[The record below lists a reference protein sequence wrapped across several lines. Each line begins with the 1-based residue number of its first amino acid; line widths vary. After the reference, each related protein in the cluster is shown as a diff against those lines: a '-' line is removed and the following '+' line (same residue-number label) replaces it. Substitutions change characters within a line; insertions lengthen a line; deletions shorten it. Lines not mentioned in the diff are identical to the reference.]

1 MTDHTR
7 PLILVTND
15 DSVWAPGIE
24 VLARAAEALGEVWVV
39 APDREQSAVGH
50 GISLDRPLRRVNV
63 PDKPRWYGV
72 SGTPADC
79 VYFAVGHQLPR
90 PPAIVLSGI
99 NFGNN
104 LGEDIFYSGTVAA
117 AIEAAL
123 MDLPSIAVSLAV
135 RGDLD
140 NAARVA
146 VELAAEVLARGG
158 LERRTFLNLNLP
170 RELKPD
176 WRLRVCALGS
186 RHYGKVVEEKAD
198 PRGRPYFWIGAP
210 KMVYEPIPGSDLVA
224 IAEGDATLT
233 PVRLDLNDRA
243 LRHALRDWDTVTR
256 RGGRTPEPGDE
267 P

>member
-1 MTDHTR
+1 MSESR

-15 DSVWAPGIE
+15 DSVWARGIE

-50 GISLDRPLRRVNV
+50 GISLDKPLRRVNV
-63 PDKPRWYGV
+63 PDKARWYGV

-79 VYFAVGHQLPR
+79 VYFAVAHQLPR
-90 PPAIVLSGI
+90 VPDLVMSGI

-123 MDLPSIAVSLAV
+123 MDIPSLAVSLAV
-135 RGDLD
+135 RGDLEA
-140 NAARVA
+140 AARLA
-146 VELAAEVLARGG
+146 VDVAAEVLERG

-170 RELKPD
+170 RTLRPE
-176 WRLRVCALGS
+176 WRLRVCGLGTRS
-186 RHYGKVVEEKAD
+186 YGKVVEEKAD

-210 KMVYEPIPGSDLVA
+210 EMVFEPIPGTDLMA
-224 IAEGDATLT
+224 ISEGDATLT
-233 PVRLDLNDRA
+233 PVRLDLNCQA
-243 LRHALRDWDTVTR
+243 LRRGLRGWSVVER
-256 RGGRTPEPGDE
+256 HGGAAAEPGDE
-267 P
+267 TA

>member
-1 MTDHTR
+1 MTSPDR

-15 DSVWAPGIE
+15 DSVWARGIE

-50 GISLDRPLRRVNV
+50 GISLDNPLRRVNV
-63 PDKPRWYGV
+63 PHKARWYGI

-79 VYFAVGHQLPR
+79 VYFAVAHQLPR
-90 PPAIVLSGI
+90 APALVLSGI

-104 LGEDIFYSGTVAA
+104 VGEDIFYSGTVAA

-123 MDLPSIAVSLAV
+123 MDVPSMAVSLAV
-135 RGDLD
+135 RGDLE
-140 NAARVA
+140 AAAKLA
-146 VELAAEVLARGG
+146 VEVGAEIMERG

-170 RELKPD
+170 RELRPD
-176 WRLRVCALGS
+176 WRLRVCGLGTRS
-186 RHYGKVVEEKAD
+186 YGKVVDEKAD

-210 KMVYEPIPGSDLVA
+210 EMVFDPIPGSDLLA
-224 IAEGDATLT
+224 LSEGDATLT

-243 LRHALRDWDTVTR
+243 LRHGLRRWQVVER
-256 RGGRTPEPGDE
+256 YRGDVPEPGDE
-267 P
+267 IV